1 MIDPSLPVRR
11 LMTALHPMPQND
23 LTLRVPLE
31 PAREKALRKHLATI
45 NRDPAGNSILP
56 LGSLDTLHF
65 ARLLIVEGPDHPDEY
80 GSALFFLANVDG
92 PVTDFLKRLVR
103 DLGEGLDT
111 IFSAGQDYPA
121 PKDRD
126 GSARLRFLEK
136 HAIPSQ
142 TFYINTI
149 GRTVRQVW
157 DEDRLYH
164 TIQDFLDRQPPEPDL
179 PARDIRQAIIE
190 FVRADP
196 EIAGMLRPRSGPG
209 RVWRAIEQV
218 RLIGFLVIGGIIVF
232 WGWPLLLAGVL
243 ALRVRERTD
252 PEFTHRAP
260 LSRLNQLR
268 ATEDFGPHNPFAA
281 VGFVKPGLLRR
292 LTSRGLLFPAQAILR
307 HIFNDGNLAGVP
319 LLGLD
324 GVDTIHFARWTMLD
338 NDQRLLFTSNYD
350 GSMESYMVD
359 FIDKVAWGLNI
370 IFSNGVGY
378 PKTRWFVFGG
388 ARNEQRFK
396 DYLGLQQLEN
406 LVWYSPYPSLTA
418 LQIASNEAIR
428 DGLRGRMTN
437 RQAQAWLKRL

>member
-1 MIDPSLPVRR
+1 MMDPSLPVRR

-31 PAREKALRKHLATI
+31 PAREKALRKQLAAI
-45 NRDPAGNSILP
+45 NRDPAHNPTLP
-56 LGSLDTLHF
+56 LGNLDTLHF
-65 ARLLIVEGPDHPDEY
+65 ARLLIVEGPEHPEVY

-92 PVTDFLKRLVR
+92 PVSGFLIRLVD
-103 DLGEGLDT
+103 DLGEGLDRV
-111 IFSAGQDYPA
+111 FSACQGYPA
-121 PKDRD
+121 PRERDR
-126 GSARLRFLEK
+126 STRLRFLKK
-136 HAIPSQ
+136 HVIPSQ

-149 GRTVRQVW
+149 GRTVRQIRE
-157 DEDRLYH
+157 EDRLYH
-164 TIQDFLDRQPPEPDL
+164 AIQDFVDQQPRDPDQT
-179 PARDIRQAIIE
+179 ARDVRRAIIE
-190 FVRADP
+190 FVRANP
-196 EIAGMLRPRSGPG
+196 ELAGMLRPRPGPG
-209 RVWRAIEQV
+209 KVWQAVEQL
-218 RLIGFLVIGGIIVF
+218 RLAAFLVAGGLILF
-232 WGWPLLLAGVL
+232 WGWPLLLAWLL
-243 ALRVRERTD
+243 ALRLREASD

-268 ATEDFGPHNPFAA
+268 ATEDFAPHNPFAA

-292 LTSRGLLFPAQAILR
+292 VTARGLLFPAQAVLR

-319 LLGLD
+319 FLGLD
-324 GVDTIHFARWTMLD
+324 GVHTIHFARWTLLE
-338 NDQRLLFTSNYD
+338 NNQRLLFTSNYD

-370 IFSNGVGY
+370 IFTNGVGY
-378 PKTRWFVFGG
+378 PKTRWLVFGG

-396 DYLGLQQLEN
+396 DYLGLHQLEN